1 MKVALVVHSKTGHT
15 LMFAEKIRKTLERDG
30 HQADLV
36 RLDFDSPQGDQPFG
50 DQAQV
55 TLKNAPDCT
64 PYDAVLAGCPVWAF
78 SATPV
83 IMTFLE
89 EARGLA
95 DKIFI
100 PFVTMGFPFKGW
112 GGTRA
117 IKMMTKEAFEKGA
130 LTSPGKVAMKM
141 GHHMDKLMEKG
152 AVSIAE
158 ELKKRK

>member
-15 LMFAEKIRKTLERDG
+15 LMFAKKIEEALKRDG
-30 HQADLV
+30 HETDLIRV
-36 RLDFDSPQGDQPFG
+36 DFDSPQGDQPHG
-50 DQAQV
+50 EMAKV

-95 DKIFI
+95 DKVFI

-117 IKMMTKEAFEKGA
+117 VKMMTKEAFEKGA
-130 LTSPGKVAMKM
+130 LTSPGRIAMKM
-141 GHHMDKLMEKG
+141 GHKIEKLMDKG
-152 AVSIAE
+152 AASIAG
-158 ELKKRK
+158 ELKKR